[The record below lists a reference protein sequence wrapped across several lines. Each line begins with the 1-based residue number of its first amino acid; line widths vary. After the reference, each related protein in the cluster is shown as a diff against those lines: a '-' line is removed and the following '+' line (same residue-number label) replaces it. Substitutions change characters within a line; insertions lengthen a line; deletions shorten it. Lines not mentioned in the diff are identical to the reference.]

1 MQEGV
6 KRTPKHR
13 RDANNGVAL
22 VLFVG
27 GDADATG
34 VAWTFLSKQDSS
46 AGRRRY
52 EGVVRRRG
60 RRRYAGGVASA
71 SR

>member
-13 RDANNGVAL
+13 RDANNGVAP

-27 GDADATG
+27 GDADATRVCFVG
-34 VAWTFLSKQDSS
+34 GDGGAML
-46 AGRRRY
+46 
-52 EGVVRRRG
+52 
-60 RRRYAGGVASA
+60 GGVASA